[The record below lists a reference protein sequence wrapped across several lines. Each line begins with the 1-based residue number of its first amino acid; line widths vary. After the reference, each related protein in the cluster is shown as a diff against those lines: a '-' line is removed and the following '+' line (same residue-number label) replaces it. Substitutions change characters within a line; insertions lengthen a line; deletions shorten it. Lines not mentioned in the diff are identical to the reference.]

1 MISEINNKKYD
12 YEFKKN
18 IVLRIE
24 KIKNKKNYIKL
35 YDIIKKNDVEFTK
48 NNNGVFFNVN
58 KLSDNLLVKIDNFLD
73 EINIKRSDS
82 NNISFNSELIDSSF
96 IDDTDES
103 SVKFEKNESTLKK
116 KNYIN
121 TDDKY

>member
-116 KNYIN
+116 K
-121 TDDKY
+121 